1 MNTLIV
7 FGYFFEGT
15 LGVYLV
21 GIITIPNWWLVGI
34 LTLGQGVI
42 LLIMA
47 QDKLLSH
54 AYVGYIMFGTF
65 YHIMA
70 TVAK

>member
-1 MNTLIV
+1 MLYI
-7 FGYFFEGT
+7 YIFFFLGT
-15 LGVYLV
+15 LGVYFISV
-21 GIITIPNWWLVGI
+21 VTIPNWWLVGV

-47 QDKLLSH
+47 QENLLSH
-54 AYVGYIMFGTF
+54 AYIGYILYGTF